1 VVPSLR
7 CIAAVESSTGIGL
20 PPPASSHVSL
30 LSLRPSAAAPAAGC
44 RGPMV
49 SVGTRSPTARPISS
63 AFDRPSSDV
72 PAWFTSVIVPS
83 GVVTS
88 RPSCMLLR
96 MRSTASREIM
106 VRRRLALIASS
117 ARASSPIS
125 SERWIATRA
134 SSSPRPIRAVKA
146 ESAWIG
152 RLRPRDIRMADAPAA
167 TSTEPAIASSQ
178 TRRVRLAASLSRVSS
193 DVRWTVSRSI
203 RSVVNLIVTTPS
215 SWSPRRT
222 GALTSSRPGCLR
234 RSRPS
239 SLTSGACA
247 CSAMCGRTEGSG
259 PPKSASPAL
268 SITVIE
274 TTSGSA
280 LAASIAS
287 RAPSTFR
294 SASGLTSAS
303 AVTRANPRARFS
315 NWSASARAKVRE
327 LVSLA
332 SSMDRSYCRISAAD
346 TAAIAAVTSIMI
358 AAK

>member
-1 VVPSLR
+1 
-7 CIAAVESSTGIGL
+7 
-20 PPPASSHVSL
+20 L
-30 LSLRPSAAAPAAGC
+30 LSLRAAADPAAGAEC
-44 RGPMV
+44 LGPIE

-63 AFDRPSSDV
+63 AFDRPRSDV

-125 SERWIATRA
+125 SERSIATRA
-134 SSSPRPIRAVKA
+134 SSSPRPIRAVNA
-146 ESAWIG
+146 ERAWIG
-152 RLRPRDIRMADAPAA
+152 RLRPRDIMMADAPAA
-167 TSTEPAIASSQ
+167 TSTDPAIASSQ
-178 TRRVRLAASLSRVSS
+178 TKRVRLAASLRWVSS
-193 DVRWTVSRSI
+193 DVSWTVSRSI
-203 RSVVNLIVTTPS
+203 RSAVSLIVTIPS
-215 SWSPRRT
+215 SWSPSWT
-222 GALTSSRPGCLR
+222 GALTSSLPGSR
-234 RSRPS
+234 RRRKPS
-239 SLTSGACA
+239 SLTSAACA
-247 CSAMCGRTEGSG
+247 RFVMRGRTDGSG
-259 PPKSASPAL
+259 PPNRASPVL
-268 SITVIE
+268 STTAIE

-280 LAASIAS
+280 LAAAMAS

-303 AVTRANPRARFS
+303 AVTSANPRARFS
-315 NWSASARAKVRE
+315 NWSASAREKVRE

-332 SSMDRSYCRISAAD
+332 SAMDRSYCRISAAE
-346 TAAIAAVTSIMI
+346 TAAIAALTSIMI